1 MPASQTQFSKGPEG
15 KYSNLVHVGGLSAVM
30 IGVARFDVREDSKVR
45 NPRPLP
51 DTAELAEDEILDVY
65 GAPVVAWS
73 VLKL

>member
-1 MPASQTQFSKGPEG
+1 M
-15 KYSNLVHVGGLSAVM
+15 YSNLVYVGISAVM
-30 IGVARFDVREDSKVR
+30 MSSALFDVREDSKVG